1 MIRALIIIAS
11 LVLAF
16 PSFAT
21 EAGWALLRNGG
32 QVVILNHANAPGSGE
47 PASFDIE
54 SCRTQRNLSD
64 QGRQQARRIGALFAA
79 RSAPVQEVLA
89 SRYCRTRETADLVFG
104 SSAVETVEWLD
115 PVEPNSPDEESYR
128 ELLYETVEGYTG
140 QGILVLVTHDSFIET
155 VVGTRVRAGEALIVQ
170 ATEDGLQV
178 AGRIVF

>member
-1 MIRALIIIAS
+1 MIRTLIIIAS
-11 LVLAF
+11 LALAF

-79 RSAPVQEVLA
+79 RSAPIDEILA
-89 SRYCRTRETADLVFG
+89 SRYCRTQETADIAFG
-104 SSAVETVEWLD
+104 SLPVETVEWLD
-115 PVEPNSPDEESYR
+115 PVEPDSPEEEAYR
-128 ELLYETVEGYTG
+128 ELLHETVAGYTG
-140 QGILVLVTHDSFIET
+140 SGILVLVTHDSFIET
-155 VVGTRVRAGEALIVQ
+155 MVGTRVRAGEALIVQ
-170 ATEDGLQV
+170 ATENGFQV